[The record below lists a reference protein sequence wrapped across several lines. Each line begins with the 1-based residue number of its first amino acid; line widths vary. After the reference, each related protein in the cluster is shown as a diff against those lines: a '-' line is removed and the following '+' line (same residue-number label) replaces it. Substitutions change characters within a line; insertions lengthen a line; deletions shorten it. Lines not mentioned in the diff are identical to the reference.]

1 MKDRVTETFDAA
13 YRGYTANQDLAQ
25 ILSDHVYEIFSIK
38 RPTSRQALVSQKR
51 KNIYLSLPQIERSG
65 KMSDYIATNYDNLLQ
80 DETSHVMP
88 NIHSLDDNE
97 EEADMSA
104 HWNEDDNGTIVH
116 ESDWMFIGYRENKN
130 GTLAKYVVQQENFLL
145 VVDEYGPKSLR
156 MDTMKII
163 SGKEWLKQKT
173 GGV

>member
-1 MKDRVTETFDAA
+1 
-13 YRGYTANQDLAQ
+13 
-25 ILSDHVYEIFSIK
+25 
-38 RPTSRQALVSQKR
+38 
-51 KNIYLSLPQIERSG
+51 
-65 KMSDYIATNYDNLLQ
+65 MSDYIATNYDRLLQ

-88 NIHSLDDNE
+88 NIRSLDDNE
-97 EEADMSA
+97 EEVDLSA
-104 HWNEDDNGTIVH
+104 HWNEDDNGTIVN

-163 SGKEWLKQKT
+163 SGKEWLKQRQEEFK
-173 GGV
+173 

>member
-1 MKDRVTETFDAA
+1 
-13 YRGYTANQDLAQ
+13 
-25 ILSDHVYEIFSIK
+25 
-38 RPTSRQALVSQKR
+38 
-51 KNIYLSLPQIERSG
+51 
-65 KMSDYIATNYDNLLQ
+65 MSDYIATNYDNLMQ
-80 DETSHVMP
+80 DESSHVFL
-88 NIHSLDDNE
+88 NIHSE
-97 EEADMSA
+97 EPQEEVDPSA

-163 SGKEWLKQKT
+163 SGKEWLKQRQEEFK
-173 GGV
+173 

>member
-1 MKDRVTETFDAA
+1 
-13 YRGYTANQDLAQ
+13 
-25 ILSDHVYEIFSIK
+25 
-38 RPTSRQALVSQKR
+38 
-51 KNIYLSLPQIERSG
+51 
-65 KMSDYIATNYDNLLQ
+65 MSDYIATNYDRLMQ

-97 EEADMSA
+97 EEVDLSA

-130 GTLAKYVVQQENFLL
+130 GTLSKYVVQQENFLL

-163 SGKEWLKQKT
+163 SGKEWLKQRQEEFK
-173 GGV
+173 

>member
-1 MKDRVTETFDAA
+1 
-13 YRGYTANQDLAQ
+13 
-25 ILSDHVYEIFSIK
+25 
-38 RPTSRQALVSQKR
+38 
-51 KNIYLSLPQIERSG
+51 
-65 KMSDYIATNYDNLLQ
+65 MSDYIATNYDKLMQ
-80 DETSHVMP
+80 DESSHVFP
-88 NIHSLDDNE
+88 NIHSE
-97 EEADMSA
+97 ESQEEVDPSA

-163 SGKEWLKQKT
+163 SGKEWLKQRQEEFK
-173 GGV
+173 